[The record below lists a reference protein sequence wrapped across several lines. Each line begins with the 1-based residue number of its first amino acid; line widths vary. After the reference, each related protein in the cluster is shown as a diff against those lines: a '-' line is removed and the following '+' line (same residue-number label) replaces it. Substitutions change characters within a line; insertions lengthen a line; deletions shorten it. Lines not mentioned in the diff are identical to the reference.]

1 MIFFKET
8 SSVELFSKHSISY
21 SEPENFNHE
30 DRHLFY
36 DENFS
41 FEIPAVHLFELS
53 QTLVNNRTVLLKH
66 VPIFKF
72 TIHKKPT
79 IIQLCQDW
87 VRLSLQKKEIQN
99 FGILGIQEWSNNYFH
114 WMTEVLPHI
123 VVMHQAN
130 PTIPIL
136 IPSSYLHYKF
146 IQQSLERLKIA
157 FKTFDVKAA
166 LKVKT
171 LFAIPVPH
179 VGRFNEGLLHS
190 FRDSFIK
197 TSNSDSK
204 PNRLLYISREKANR
218 RKVINE
224 FEVLSYLE
232 SKGFEKV
239 ILEDYTL
246 DEQIELIKQSK
257 LVISCHGAGLTNIM
271 FMQKSQTVIELKSK
285 NNNYWCYFSLAR
297 VFGLDYNYILCEGD
311 NENHRDANIKVD
323 LHELSELLEKKL
335 HSNNLQMS

>member
-1 MIFFKET
+1 MKHLRNICSIEIFP
-8 SSVELFSKHSISY
+8 KHFISY
-21 SEPENFNHE
+21 SEPENFNPD
-30 DRHLFY
+30 DRYLFY

-41 FEIPAVHLFELS
+41 FEIPAVQLFELR

-79 IIQLCQDW
+79 IFQLCRDW
-87 VRLSLQKKEIQN
+87 VRLTSQKKEIQN
-99 FGILGIQEWSNNYFH
+99 YGILGVQEWSNNYFH

-136 IPSSYLHYKF
+136 IPSNYLHYKF

-166 LKVKT
+166 LKVKM

-190 FRDSFIK
+190 FRDTFIK
-197 TSNSDSK
+197 PVNEIVN
-204 PNRLLYISREKANR
+204 PYRLLYISRDKAKR
-218 RKVINE
+218 RKVSNE
-224 FEVLSYLE
+224 LELSSFLT

-239 ILEDYTL
+239 FLEDYTL
-246 DEQIELIKQSK
+246 DEQIELMKQSK

-271 FMQKSQTVIELKSK
+271 FMQKSQIVIELKSK

-323 LHELSELLEKKL
+323 LHELSDLLENFF
-335 HSNNLQMS
+335 HSNNLQFS

>member
-1 MIFFKET
+1 LIFFKET

-30 DRHLFY
+30 NRHLFY

-41 FEIPAVHLFELS
+41 FEIPAVQLFELR
-53 QTLVNNRTVLLKH
+53 QTLVNNRTVLLKN

-79 IIQLCQDW
+79 IFQLCRDW
-87 VRLSLQKKEIQN
+87 VRLTLQKKEIQN
-99 FGILGIQEWSNNYFH
+99 FGILGVQEWSNNYFH

-136 IPSSYLHYKF
+136 IPSNYLHFKF

-157 FKTFDVKAA
+157 FKTFDVKVA
-166 LKVKT
+166 LKVKM

-190 FRDSFIK
+190 FRDTFIK
-197 TSNSDSK
+197 TINSDAK
-204 PNRLLYISREKANR
+204 THRLLYISRQKAKR

-224 FEVLSYLE
+224 LELSSFLT

-246 DEQIELIKQSK
+246 DEQLQLMHESK
-257 LVISCHGAGLTNIM
+257 MVVSCHGAGLTNIM
-271 FMQKSQTVIELKSK
+271 FMQNGQTVIELKAS

-323 LHELSELLEKKL
+323 LHELSELLKKIF
-335 HSNNLQMS
+335 HFNNLQLS